1 MKYLVITFLTILA
14 LVPDEGTASEPII
27 HGEEGQSYH
36 EFMLKLTDIGYTG
49 SILIEKDGEVI
60 IANGYGL
67 ANRKDN
73 IPNTSDTVFT
83 FGSITKQFTGAA
95 IMKLQMQGKLKTSD
109 KITRYFDNVP
119 KDKRK
124 ITIHHLLTHTAG
136 FRSMVGDDFDPTSRQ
151 DVIDGAMKMRFRW
164 DPGERHM
171 YSNLGYSLLG
181 AIVEIASGQ
190 PYERYLHDNLFV
202 PAGMLDT
209 GYNVADWSDNVI
221 AHGYMK
227 DGEDW
232 GTVNDK
238 PWAEDGPYWNLR
250 ANGGIM
256 STVNDM
262 YKWYQALQGTEI
274 LDQKSLNDIFTP
286 HVPENREKTWFY
298 GYGWAM
304 TKTERDTRFISHNG
318 GNGIFFADFRMYPD
332 DGILIIYTCNDA
344 PNLTSEMERYIRK
357 QAINPPAL
365 P

>member
-1 MKYLVITFLTILA
+1 MKHLAIAVISILTL
-14 LVPDEGTASEPII
+14 LPKVTTASEAII
-27 HGEEGQSYH
+27 LGEEGQSYH
-36 EFMLKLTDIGYTG
+36 EFMLKLTEMAYTG

-73 IPNTSDTVFT
+73 IPNTADTVFT

-95 IMKLQMQGKLKTSD
+95 IMKLQMQGKLKVTD
-109 KITRYFDNVP
+109 KITNYFDNVP

-136 FRSMVGDDFDPTSRQ
+136 FRAMVGDDFDPTSRQ
-151 DVIDGAMKMRFRW
+151 EVIDGAMRMRMRW
-164 DPGERHM
+164 EPGERHR

-190 PYERYLHDNLFV
+190 SYEQYLHDNLFV

-209 GYNVADWSDNVI
+209 GYKLADWSDNVI
-221 AHGYMK
+221 AHGYLE
-227 DGEDW
+227 DGMDW
-232 GTVNDK
+232 GSVNEK

-262 YKWYQALQGTEI
+262 HKWYRVLQGTEI
-274 LDQKSLNDIFTP
+274 LDQKSLDAIFTP
-286 HVPENREKTWFY
+286 HVPENKEKTSFY

-304 TKTERDTRFISHNG
+304 MKTQRDTPLIAHNG

-344 PNLTSEMERYIRK
+344 ANLTIEMERFIRT
-357 QAINPPAL
+357 QVINPPAL